1 MVITL
6 FRPGINI
13 IPEGFLY
20 LAAKMIKLIVLT
32 GSGISSESGL
42 RTFREM
48 GGLWEEYDVQEV
60 ASPQAWTKDMDLVL
74 RFYNE
79 RRKQLQ
85 KAKPNAAHTGLAE
98 LEKYF
103 DVEIITQNV
112 DDLHERAGSSKVLHL
127 HGELKKVR
135 STVDPTLVYELDGW
149 ELKRGDTCEK
159 GSQLRPHIVWFGE
172 AVPLIE
178 DAVEITRQAD
188 AFAVIGT
195 SLLVYPAAGLI
206 DYVPPTVPIFLVDPN
221 DIPVPRYREVDFIK
235 DKASNGLP
243 VLKEKLLKRFNLQN

>member
-1 MVITL
+1 M
-6 FRPGINI
+6 
-13 IPEGFLY
+13 
-20 LAAKMIKLIVLT
+20 KKLVVLT
-32 GSGISSESGL
+32 GSGISAESGL

-48 GGLWEEYDVQEV
+48 GGLWEEYDVHEV
-60 ASPQAWTKDMDLVL
+60 ASPHAWANDMDLVL

-79 RRKQLQ
+79 RRKQLLD
-85 KAKPNAAHTGLAE
+85 AKPNAGHMGLAA
-98 LEKYF
+98 LEEYF

-135 STVDPTLVYELDGW
+135 STLDPSLVYELDGW
-149 ELKRGDTCEK
+149 ELKKGDTCEK

-178 DAVEITRQAD
+178 DAVEITQQAD

-206 DYVPPTVPIFLVDPN
+206 DFVPPGVPIYLVDPN
-221 DIPVPRYREVDFIK
+221 EITVPRYREVDFIK
-235 DKASNGLP
+235 EKASTGLP
-243 VLKEKLLKRFNLQN
+243 LLREKLLKRFIN

>member
-1 MVITL
+1 MAITL
-6 FRPGINI
+6 LLLRRNI

-20 LAAKMIKLIVLT
+20 LVGKMKKLVVLT

-48 GGLWEEYDVQEV
+48 GGLWEEYDVHEV
-60 ASPQAWTKDMDLVL
+60 ASPQAWEKDMDLVL

-79 RRKQLQ
+79 RRKQLLE
-85 KAKPNAAHTGLAE
+85 AKPNAGHTGLAE
-98 LEKYF
+98 LEESF
-103 DVEIITQNV
+103 DVEIITQNI

-135 STVDPTLVYELDGW
+135 STQDPSLVYELDSW

-178 DAVEITRQAD
+178 DAVEITQGAD

-195 SLLVYPAAGLI
+195 SLLVYPAAGLV
-206 DYVPPTVPIFLVDPN
+206 DYVPASVPIYLVDPN
-221 DIPVPRYREVDFIK
+221 EIPVPRHREVDFIME
-235 DKASNGLP
+235 KASSGLP
-243 VLKEKLLKRFNLQN
+243 ILKEKLLKRFID